1 MNRTDD
7 ENREL
12 QSPGERFG
20 QRFRKNL
27 SAENLQDSIISHETE
42 AVSRTFAE
50 LSETGSVQQAAA
62 LLLGARRKFVG
73 GEGKSAAYAQLLTA
87 DLTATLSNIF
97 YIDGRGHTSLS
108 VLSDVRT
115 SDVLVLFLLRRYR
128 TETVRLGEL
137 FHSAG
142 GKLVLITDSV
152 DAPLTDIADAT
163 VTVYT
168 GSASY
173 ADSPTAVAAVCHL
186 LSALTSASAKGA
198 RRRLAVRDQLAQD
211 LGLYAKASRPEAA
224 EVQQTRET
232 PPGSAVNKTSKLKD
246 AP

>member
-50 LSETGSVQQAAA
+50 LSETAVFSKQLRCCSERVES
-62 LLLGARRKFVG
+62 LLA

-97 YIDGRGHTSLS
+97 
-108 VLSDVRT
+108 
-115 SDVLVLFLLRRYR
+115 
-128 TETVRLGEL
+128 
-137 FHSAG
+137 
-142 GKLVLITDSV
+142 
-152 DAPLTDIADAT
+152 
-163 VTVYT
+163 
-168 GSASY
+168 
-173 ADSPTAVAAVCHL
+173 
-186 LSALTSASAKGA
+186 
-198 RRRLAVRDQLAQD
+198 
-211 LGLYAKASRPEAA
+211 LY
-224 EVQQTRET
+224 
-232 PPGSAVNKTSKLKD
+232 
-246 AP
+246 